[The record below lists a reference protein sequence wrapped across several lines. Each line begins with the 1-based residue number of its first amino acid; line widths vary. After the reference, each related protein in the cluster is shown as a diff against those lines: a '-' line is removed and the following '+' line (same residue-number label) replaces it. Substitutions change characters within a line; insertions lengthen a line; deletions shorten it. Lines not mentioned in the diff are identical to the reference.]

1 MKADRLVAVQVD
13 AGSGWPP
20 FSAPTLVTGLVS
32 TTTYVHGPTLPV
44 DELEIFFSSDTGS
57 GPDIW
62 TGTRSSSSAVWNP
75 AVLVSELSGSGTDID
90 PDISSDGTTLYFSSD
105 RAGPS
110 GSNRLY
116 VSRRLAKGQP
126 WGPPQAM
133 LGLGTSTSDTG
144 PSVDTQGLFMVFAS
158 LRGGYSDIRLF
169 TASRMAPLESWE
181 TVAELTGVNSG
192 MQDENPAL
200 FNQALSL
207 VWNSRRTVNSQ
218 TSDLFQL
225 SRSSTAVPF
234 AGSPISLDPVN
245 TSQHW
250 EGEPWVS
257 QDGHHLMFVSD
268 RNANISQIF
277 EAWR

>member
-1 MKADRLVAVQVD
+1 
-13 AGSGWPP
+13 
-20 FSAPTLVTGLVS
+20 
-32 TTTYVHGPTLPV
+32 
-44 DELEIFFSSDTGS
+44 
-57 GPDIW
+57 
-62 TGTRSSSSAVWNP
+62 
-75 AVLVSELSGSGTDID
+75 
-90 PDISSDGTTLYFSSD
+90 
-105 RAGPS
+105 
-110 GSNRLY
+110 
-116 VSRRLAKGQP
+116 
-126 WGPPQAM
+126 
-133 LGLGTSTSDTG
+133 
-144 PSVDTQGLFMVFAS
+144 
-158 LRGGYSDIRLF
+158 
-169 TASRMAPLESWE
+169 
-181 TVAELTGVNSG
+181 